1 MAWGLNKHKHSNAF
15 LKFLWLGNL
24 AWDFLG
30 VKFGPGNLWV
40 LFEALGIFGVLIF
53 APIRSFLSQIRC
65 NPPPPAPD
73 AVEIFRC
80 SCSQFS
86 FICSVRRL
94 VTRHFKM
101 AAKIVVVDELFKD
114 LQRWGKEASLP
125 GTLNYKYSSDI
136 KLLLFLFCLIPFGF
150 KYSFYVIRQFTLQR
164 DIVVLNWDHFVLQDL
179 S

>member
-1 MAWGLNKHKHSNAF
+1 MTKQTQTFQCFLEIFMAR
-15 LKFLWLGNL
+15 KFGMG
-24 AWDFLG
+24 FLG
-30 VKFGPGNLWV
+30 FWFLPP
-40 LFEALGIFGVLIF
+40 FDHSFHRSGVN
-53 APIRSFLSQIRC
+53 PPPP
-65 NPPPPAPD
+65 PPPPAPD

-125 GTLNYKYSSDI
+125 GTLNYKYSSDR